1 MAAITAAMVK
11 ELREMT
17 DAGMMECKKAL
28 VEADGDM
35 DKAVDVLRTRGL
47 AAAAKKVG
55 RATNE
60 GTVMA
65 IVSDDATKGA
75 VVELNCETDF
85 VGMNEKFK
93 GYAEKIARA
102 AMAANVEDVEALK
115 AVDAEGETVEDVL
128 TDAIH
133 TLGENMNLAR
143 AAVVEAGGVASYIHG
158 GGKIGVLVTFDV
170 EGIDPASDE
179 FQHCGRDVAMQVAA
193 ASPVS
198 ATRESVPA
206 EVVAHE
212 MEIYKAQ
219 AAESG
224 KPENIQEK
232 IATGRLEKFYK
243 ESCLTEQAFVKN
255 PDQSVTDYVNEV
267 AKKLG
272 GTITLKGFVR
282 YGMHHQGDRL
292 QALHARRIDDT
303 LFPGV
308 SMGFRPTLQ
317 PNALLVKARSARAFA
332 FYNGWTG
339 MLILHGSASGAAFP
353 CIVIEGVLSWK
364 RKSSFRATGC
374 SRGKSA
380 YPERR
385 TRR

>member
-255 PDQSVTDYVNEV
+255 PDQNVTDYVNEV

-272 GTITLKGFVR
+272 GTIKVTGFKGF
-282 YGMHHQGDRL
+282 
-292 QALHARRIDDT
+292 
-303 LFPGV
+303 
-308 SMGFRPTLQ
+308 
-317 PNALLVKARSARAFA
+317 
-332 FYNGWTG
+332 
-339 MLILHGSASGAAFP
+339 MLG
-353 CIVIEGVLSWK
+353 E
-364 RKSSFRATGC
+364 
-374 SRGKSA
+374 
-380 YPERR
+380 
-385 TRR
+385 

>member
-212 MEIYKAQ
+212 MDIYKAQ

-255 PDQSVTDYVNEV
+255 PDQNVTDYVNEV

-272 GTITLKGFVR
+272 GTIKVTGFKR
-282 YGMHHQGDRL
+282 
-292 QALHARRIDDT
+292 
-303 LFPGV
+303 F
-308 SMGFRPTLQ
+308 
-317 PNALLVKARSARAFA
+317 
-332 FYNGWTG
+332 
-339 MLILHGSASGAAFP
+339 MLG
-353 CIVIEGVLSWK
+353 E
-364 RKSSFRATGC
+364 
-374 SRGKSA
+374 
-380 YPERR
+380 
-385 TRR
+385 

>member
-102 AMAANVEDVEALK
+102 AMAANVEDIEALK

-232 IATGRLEKFYK
+232 MATGRLEKFYK

-272 GTITLKGFVR
+272 GTIKVTGFKR
-282 YGMHHQGDRL
+282 
-292 QALHARRIDDT
+292 
-303 LFPGV
+303 F
-308 SMGFRPTLQ
+308 
-317 PNALLVKARSARAFA
+317 
-332 FYNGWTG
+332 
-339 MLILHGSASGAAFP
+339 MLG
-353 CIVIEGVLSWK
+353 E
-364 RKSSFRATGC
+364 
-374 SRGKSA
+374 
-380 YPERR
+380 
-385 TRR
+385 

>member
-35 DKAVDVLRTRGL
+35 DTAVDVLRTRGL

-158 GGKIGVLVTFDV
+158 GGTIGVLVTFDV

-232 IATGRLEKFYK
+232 IAEGRMAKFYK
-243 ESCLTEQAFVKN
+243 ENCLLAQDFVKD
-255 PDQSVTDYVNEV
+255 PDKTVEQYVNGV
-267 AKKLG
+267 AKELG
-272 GTITLKGFVR
+272 DEIKVVSYVR
-282 YGMHHQGDRL
+282 M
-292 QALHARRIDDT
+292 AL
-303 LFPGV
+303 G
-308 SMGFRPTLQ
+308 
-317 PNALLVKARSARAFA
+317 
-332 FYNGWTG
+332 
-339 MLILHGSASGAAFP
+339 
-353 CIVIEGVLSWK
+353 E
-364 RKSSFRATGC
+364 
-374 SRGKSA
+374 
-380 YPERR
+380 
-385 TRR
+385 

>member
-102 AMAANVEDVEALK
+102 AMAANVEDIEALK

-170 EGIDPASDE
+170 EGIDPTSAD
-179 FQHCGRDVAMQVAA
+179 FQHFGRDVAMQVAA
-193 ASPVS
+193 ASPVA

-206 EVVAHE
+206 DVVEHE
-212 MEIYKAQ
+212 KAIYKAQ

-272 GTITLKGFVR
+272 GTIKVTGFKR
-282 YGMHHQGDRL
+282 
-292 QALHARRIDDT
+292 
-303 LFPGV
+303 F
-308 SMGFRPTLQ
+308 
-317 PNALLVKARSARAFA
+317 
-332 FYNGWTG
+332 
-339 MLILHGSASGAAFP
+339 MLG
-353 CIVIEGVLSWK
+353 E
-364 RKSSFRATGC
+364 
-374 SRGKSA
+374 
-380 YPERR
+380 
-385 TRR
+385 

>member
-47 AAAAKKVG
+47 SAAAKKVG

-255 PDQSVTDYVNEV
+255 PDQNVTDYVNEV

-272 GTITLKGFVR
+272 GTIKVTGFKR
-282 YGMHHQGDRL
+282 
-292 QALHARRIDDT
+292 
-303 LFPGV
+303 F
-308 SMGFRPTLQ
+308 
-317 PNALLVKARSARAFA
+317 
-332 FYNGWTG
+332 
-339 MLILHGSASGAAFP
+339 MLG
-353 CIVIEGVLSWK
+353 E
-364 RKSSFRATGC
+364 
-374 SRGKSA
+374 
-380 YPERR
+380 
-385 TRR
+385 

>member
-243 ESCLTEQAFVKN
+243 ESCLTEQAFVKS

-272 GTITLKGFVR
+272 GTIKVTGFKR
-282 YGMHHQGDRL
+282 
-292 QALHARRIDDT
+292 
-303 LFPGV
+303 F
-308 SMGFRPTLQ
+308 
-317 PNALLVKARSARAFA
+317 
-332 FYNGWTG
+332 
-339 MLILHGSASGAAFP
+339 MLG
-353 CIVIEGVLSWK
+353 E
-364 RKSSFRATGC
+364 
-374 SRGKSA
+374 
-380 YPERR
+380 
-385 TRR
+385 

>member
-35 DKAVDVLRTRGL
+35 AKAVDVLRTRGL

-102 AMAANVEDVEALK
+102 AMAADVEDVEALK

-198 ATRESVPA
+198 AIRESVPA

-219 AAESG
+219 AADSG

-232 IATGRLEKFYK
+232 IATGRLEKFFK

-272 GTITLKGFVR
+272 GTIKVTGFKR
-282 YGMHHQGDRL
+282 
-292 QALHARRIDDT
+292 
-303 LFPGV
+303 F
-308 SMGFRPTLQ
+308 
-317 PNALLVKARSARAFA
+317 
-332 FYNGWTG
+332 
-339 MLILHGSASGAAFP
+339 MLG
-353 CIVIEGVLSWK
+353 E
-364 RKSSFRATGC
+364 
-374 SRGKSA
+374 
-380 YPERR
+380 
-385 TRR
+385 